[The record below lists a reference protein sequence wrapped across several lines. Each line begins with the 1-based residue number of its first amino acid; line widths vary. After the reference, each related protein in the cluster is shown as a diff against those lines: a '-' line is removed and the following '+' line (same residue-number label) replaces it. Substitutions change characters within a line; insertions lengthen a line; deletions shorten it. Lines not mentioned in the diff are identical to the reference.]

1 MISPR
6 ATVAG
11 GDHETAQRRL
21 GLGAGRLRRD
31 ERCPGVRTMTW
42 RTPVCTVRSGLKCRG
57 RLGGDGMIQPA
68 SCLRTVTVLMT
79 TASTWRRSTHATP
92 TADLPGLVLPVPRTS
107 RFPAPGTTTGR
118 YSSGENI
125 TRRSLPAEHFVTTA
139 NSPPSR

>member
-21 GLGAGRLRRD
+21 GLGAGQLRRD
-31 ERCPGVRTMTW
+31 ERCAGVRTMTW

-57 RLGGDGMIQPA
+57 RLGGEGMIQPA
-68 SCLRTVTVLMT
+68 SRLRTVTVLMT
-79 TASTWRRSTHATP
+79 TASTWRWSTHSRP
-92 TADLPGLVLPVPRTS
+92 MVYFLGLVLPVTRIS

-125 TRRSLPAEHFVTTA
+125 TRRSLRAEHFVTTA